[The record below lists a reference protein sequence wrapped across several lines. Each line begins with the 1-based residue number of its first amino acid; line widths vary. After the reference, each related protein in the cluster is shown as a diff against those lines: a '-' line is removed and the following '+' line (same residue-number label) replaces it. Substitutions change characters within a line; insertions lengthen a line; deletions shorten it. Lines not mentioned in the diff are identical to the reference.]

1 VTLKDGGSVLL
12 GGLISETQSKG
23 NSGVPGLGAI
33 PLVGRIFRAD
43 VSSTD
48 RTELVM
54 MVVPYI
60 IENPEE
66 ATQISDLALKVYQMS
81 Q

>member
-1 VTLKDGGSVLL
+1 MILKDGGSVLL
-12 GGLISETQSKG
+12 GGLISETRSKG
-23 NSGVPGLGAI
+23 NSGVPGFGAI
-33 PLVGRIFRAD
+33 PLLGRIFRGD

-54 MVVPYI
+54 MIVPYI

-66 ATQISDLALKVYQMS
+66 AEQISEQD
-81 Q
+81 

>member
-1 VTLKDGGSVLL
+1 
-12 GGLISETQSKG
+12 
-23 NSGVPGLGAI
+23 
-33 PLVGRIFRAD
+33 

-66 ATQISDLALKVYQMS
+66 ANQISDLALKVYQMS